1 MGTIV
6 PEEPTMSAFKVEVYT
21 HSLKVGTL
29 GSSGTFIPT
38 YQTTCNDISE
48 DHNLNTERS
57 LKEIVKN

>member
-1 MGTIV
+1 
-6 PEEPTMSAFKVEVYT
+6 MSAFKVEVYT